1 MKYYLLKLKIFP
13 MELVDYIY
21 SYVDTLYNIKNVPK
35 IWYKRLI
42 TIDYYYY
49 SKRHRRLCLH
59 NEELQLRILKN
70 CKAYHIIN
78 NIHRHNLE
86 NCISRTHI

>member
-21 SYVDTLYNIKNVPK
+21 SYVNTLDCIKNVPK

-49 SKRHRRLCLH
+49 SKRHRRLCLY

-78 NIHRHNLE
+78 NIHRSNLE
-86 NCISRTHI
+86 NCISKTHI